1 MAPTMNHS
9 KSSNKE
15 THEEEEESFMFA
27 MQLTSASVLPMA
39 LKAAIELEVLEII
52 AKEGSGAKLSP
63 SQIVS
68 QLPTQNPDAPTMLDR
83 ILRLLASYSILTCS
97 VITDENGQIER
108 LYGLAPVCKF
118 LLQNQHGGCLGPLL
132 VMNQDKVF
140 MESWHQLK
148 EAVLE
153 GGVPFDKAFG
163 MNAFEY
169 PGTDPRFN
177 EVFNRG
183 MSNHTT
189 LIMKKILE
197 TYRGFEELKVL
208 VDVGGGV
215 GTTLN
220 MIVSKYPH
228 IKGINFDLPH
238 VVADAPPSSGYDMV
252 AGVEHVGGDMFVS
265 VPSGG
270 EAIFMKWIL
279 HDWSDDHC
287 LKLLKNC
294 YKALPESG
302 KVIIAEWIIPATQAT
317 NRATNNVFH
326 MDMLML
332 AYNPGGKERTE
343 KEFEALAKEAGFA
356 GVRVVCCAYG
366 SWIMEFY
373 KNM

>member
-1 MAPTMNHS
+1 MASTLNQS
-9 KSSNKE
+9 KSSTE
-15 THEEEEESFMFA
+15 EAQEEEEPFMYA

-52 AKEGSGAKLSP
+52 AKAGSGAKLSP

-68 QLPTQNPDAPTMLDR
+68 QLPTQNPDAPCMLDR

-97 VITDENGQIER
+97 VVTHENGKLQR

-118 LLQNQHGGCLGPLL
+118 LVQNQEAGSVGPLL
-132 VMNQDKVF
+132 LMNHDKVF
-140 MESWHQLK
+140 METWHRLK
-148 EAVLE
+148 DAVLE
-153 GGVPFDKAFG
+153 GGIAFDKAFG
-163 MNAFEY
+163 MNVFEY

-177 EVFNRG
+177 KVFNRG
-183 MSNHTT
+183 MSNHTKLT
-189 LIMKKILE
+189 MNKILE
-197 TYRGFEELKVL
+197 RYKGFDDLKVL

-220 MIVSKYPH
+220 MIVTKYPH

-238 VVADAPPSSGYDMV
+238 VVADAPASSGLYLI
-252 AGVEHVGGDMFVS
+252 GGDLSLPIPLSDF
-265 VPSGG
+265 
-270 EAIFMKWIL
+270 IYLQWIL

-332 AYNPGGKERTE
+332 AYNHGGKERTE

-373 KNM
+373 KKL